1 MTKSLTKTASILL
14 ILVLAAAV
22 EPLLAQSGR
31 GTITGTVQD
40 GTGALVPGAEV
51 TITNKGNGVEVKA
64 VTTSTGVYRAPYL
77 EPGTYHVSAALKG
90 FKTAVRDNV
99 PVLLTQTVTLD
110 FTLEIGEVTDT
121 VTVSAEAPLLESST
135 AEIGINATEKEFHTW
150 PILVETERVSFNRS
164 CFGPFQALQAAS
176 LKEPS
181 MAGKPTAMR
190 F

>member
-1 MTKSLTKTASILL
+1 MTKSMIKTASILL
-14 ILVLAAAV
+14 ILVLGAAV

-51 TITNKGNGVEVKA
+51 VITNKASGVETKA
-64 VTTSTGVYRAPYL
+64 TTTSTGIYRAPYL
-77 EPGTYHVSAALKG
+77 EPGNYQVSAALKG

-110 FTLEIGEVTDT
+110 FTLEVGEVTDT

-150 PILVETERVSFNRS
+150 PILVGRWHAPASVLRVSR
-164 CFGPFQALQAAS
+164 AS
-176 LKEPS
+176 WDF
-181 MAGKPTAMR
+181 R
-190 F
+190 WRV